1 MPRLNMTDLAE
12 HIEKCKQRALKEL
25 NENGIV
31 SALTQLGEEF
41 KEHDEIAGL
50 HYWPEMMC
58 EMGAKGCRDVE
69 EARTF
74 IHQFHK
80 YWED

>member
-1 MPRLNMTDLAE
+1 MTDLAK
-12 HIEKCKQRALKEL
+12 HIEICKQRALKEL

-41 KEHDEIAGL
+41 KEHDEIAGM

-58 EMGAKGCRDVE
+58 EIGAKGCRDVE